1 MSRKNYELGFFGD
14 PFFDDFDD
22 FFALPKSYR
31 RFENT
36 AMKTDIQEVEN
47 SYVLKV
53 DIPGAKKEN
62 ISLKLNNGYLEIS
75 YTVSNENEDD
85 KNHSRFLRKERY
97 YGSMSRSFY
106 VGDEY
111 KEKDINATYTDGVL
125 TIILPKL
132 EEIKKANEPAKIEI
146 K

>member
-1 MSRKNYELGFFGD
+1 
-14 PFFDDFDD
+14 
-22 FFALPKSYR
+22 
-31 RFENT
+31 
-36 AMKTDIQEVEN
+36 MKTDIQEVEN
-47 SYVLKV
+47 SYVLKI

-85 KNHSRFLRKERY
+85 KNHGRFLRKERY

-106 VGDEY
+106 VGEDY
-111 KEKDINATYTDGVL
+111 KEKDISATYNDGVL
-125 TIILPKL
+125 TITLPKL
-132 EEIKKANEPAKIEI
+132 EEIKKVNEPTKIEI